1 MKRLIP
7 NNIGFM
13 RDELTKK
20 EGFLD
25 GFPIF
30 LGYFSTAI
38 AFGLVCRNVNINFLN
53 STLISLTNFAGSG
66 QFLMVNLIS
75 NGALLFELFIS
86 VLLINLRYLFMGASL
101 NQKLPKDINIFEKI
115 IIAFSTTDEIFSV
128 AILKTKPLNFPYLF
142 SLELTSYTGWVLGTM
157 VGYLIGVA
165 LPHNLQLA
173 LSITLYAMFASL
185 WGCETR
191 KGGFNI
197 IVIGALSAIINSIL
211 ILIFHLAIGWSFVI
225 AMLGATIIG
234 SFLIGDDNE

>member
-1 MKRLIP
+1 MKSLLL
-7 NNIGFM
+7 NSMDFM
-13 RDELTKK
+13 QNDLTKK
-20 EGFLD
+20 DGFID

-66 QFLMVNLIS
+66 QFLFVNLLA

-86 VLLINLRYLFMGASL
+86 VLMINLRYLFMGASL

-115 IIAFSTTDEIFSV
+115 IVAFSTTDEIFSV

-142 SLELTSYTGWVLGTM
+142 SLELTSYTGWILGTM
-157 VGYLIGVA
+157 LGYLIGIA

-191 KGGFNI
+191 KGGFK
-197 IVIGALSAIINSIL
+197 IVIIGGLSAIFNSIL
-211 ILIFHLAIGWSFVI
+211 ILIFNLAIGWSFVI

-234 SFLIGDDNE
+234 SFIIGDENE